1 MPNALLIM
9 KTAQDRLKAFIA
21 TLGISVRQFE
31 LRAHVPIGYVKNIQF
46 SITPEKQKNISE
58 AFPNLNMGWLTSGE
72 GEMLKPVTMQAGDN
86 STQVGSMTAT
96 SCSNPLMLGS
106 MHDNSRI
113 DNHQGECAAKE
124 VAKRLEDS
132 LKHEEFLQ
140 RLIDKQVAM
149 LEAHSSDMRMVRE
162 AMEKQS
168 ERITALE
175 EYIRKL
181 YESES
186 NNV

>member
-1 MPNALLIM
+1 MARYNDSAVR
-9 KTAQDRLKAFIA
+9 DRLKLYIDSI
-21 TLGISVRQFE
+21 GMSVRQFQLE
-31 LRAHVPIGYVKNIQF
+31 VGVSNSFVA
-46 SITPEKQKNISE
+46 SIDQSIAPKTQAKIST
-58 AFPNLNMGWLTSGE
+58 AFPSLNIGWLLTGE